1 MRGSLAARAPGRQL
15 PLLLVPGVIR
25 ERAPDRPGLPMVH
38 RPLRESRIFPEA
50 VSEVA
55 GGRRPGIGT
64 IMTTRWRQLAAFL
77 MCLGGT
83 AAAAPPP
90 GIKVVADLDYGGIGN
105 KRQRLDLYLPEK
117 ASKEPRPLIVFIHG
131 GGWQGGSKEDGRVIF
146 PLLDDGVYAGASIG
160 YRLTGEAIWPAQV
173 HDCKA
178 ALRWLAAHGA
188 EHGLDTKRM
197 ALFGISAGGH
207 LVSLLGTSQGVA
219 ALEGRIGV
227 PDGREPA
234 SPPLLAAIANYC
246 GVANFLT
253 FPGKGSVISEEDPKG
268 PVAQLFGGPMSRHLE
283 TARIASPVVYISSD
297 DPPFLHI
304 HGTRDE
310 LVPYDQVREFDAAL
324 EKAGVASTVL
334 TGRDGSHVFVSEDL
348 FRKLRGFFDH
358 RLLGT
363 GEGPEEGPVAIQ

>member
-1 MRGSLAARAPGRQL
+1 MVCLSGS
-15 PLLLVPGVIR
+15 
-25 ERAPDRPGLPMVH
+25 
-38 RPLRESRIFPEA
+38 
-50 VSEVA
+50 
-55 GGRRPGIGT
+55 
-64 IMTTRWRQLAAFL
+64 
-77 MCLGGT
+77 

-90 GIKVVADLDYGGIGN
+90 GIKVVADLDYGGQGHQ
-105 KRQRLDLYLPEK
+105 RQRIDLYLPEK
-117 ASKEPRPLIVFIHG
+117 PAKEPRPVIVFIHG

-173 HDCKA
+173 HDVKA
-178 ALRWLAAHGA
+178 ALRWLAANGA
-188 EHGLDTKRM
+188 AHGLDTRRM

-219 ALEGRIGV
+219 ALEGRVGV
-227 PDGREPA
+227 PEGREPQA
-234 SPPLLAAIANYC
+234 VPPLAAIANYC

-268 PVAQLFGGPMSRHLE
+268 PIAQLFGGPMSRHQE
-283 TARIASPVVYISSD
+283 AARLASPVAHITRD

-304 HGTRDE
+304 HGTKDE
-310 LVPYDQVREFDAAL
+310 LVPYDQVQEFDASL

-348 FRKLRGFFDH
+348 FRKLRAFFDY
-358 RLLGT
+358 RLLGA
-363 GEGPEEGPVAIQ
+363 GEAPAEGPVAVK